1 MSGVNFSKLKKLFED
16 KRYSEVALEIESL
29 TTENNRSPA
38 LHNLLGVCRASQKGR
53 TARDTK
59 YALDDFEKAF
69 YKDNLGE
76 ISLESLCNHIKL
88 CAEMGRKDSELLNNM
103 LTSQKMYLEAEKKFS
118 GNYKYLAHGIDL
130 YKYLIKHKEKIIVIE
145 KILKLN
151 GLNKSFGTSYITS
164 QMYLSN
170 WEQKNFAEFQK
181 KFVTLFNVLDSKKLS
196 KIDITKKKIKI
207 GFFSPDFK
215 QSHSIT
221 YFIKDLITD
230 LKKTKFET
238 FGLSLLKTDQQ
249 DETTDKFLNLF
260 DNWVDLGDKSD
271 QEIVEAIQNENIDIL
286 IDLAGLWSS
295 NRLSIFNTRICPLQI
310 SWLGFNN
317 STGLKE
323 VDFILA
329 DTNTVKNEEKEYI
342 TKIYKL
348 PNIWNSHCGFEYE
361 RAYNELPF
369 KKNNYITFGSLNN
382 FMKINEEVLDTWIK
396 ILKKVENSKIILKSS
411 LYVCEDVIKKRF
423 KKEGLSDSIEILK
436 KTKRNDFLSHINLYD
451 KIDLCLDTF
460 PFNGVTTTFE
470 ALWKNVPVITKA
482 GYNFNSRCGESILK
496 NANIENFI
504 AASTDEY
511 IKKAV
516 FYSNNISELDKT
528 RKYLFDKIKDTSLF
542 DTKRFSIDFCEALEK
557 MWKLKSKNDN

>member
-1 MSGVNFSKLKKLFED
+1 MSDVNLSKLKKLFQE
-16 KRYSEVALEIESL
+16 KRYFDVILDIESS

-53 TARDTK
+53 TDRDTK

-76 ISLESLCNHIKL
+76 ISLEALCNHIKL
-88 CAEMGRKDSELLNNM
+88 CAEMGRKDSELLKNM
-103 LTSQKMYLEAEKKFS
+103 LTSQKMYLEAEKKFFK
-118 GNYKYLAHGIDL
+118 NDKYLSHGIDL
-130 YKYLIKHKEKIIVIE
+130 YKYLIKHKEKISLVE
-145 KILKLN
+145 KILDFK
-151 GLNKSFGTSYITS
+151 GLNKLFGSSYITS

-170 WEQKNFAEFQK
+170 WRQKDFAEFQK
-181 KFVTLFNVLDSKKLS
+181 KFSNIFQVFDTKKLS

-221 YFIKDLITD
+221 YFLKDLISY
-230 LKKTKFET
+230 LKHTKFET
-238 FGLSLLKTDQQ
+238 FGLSLLKNKHH
-249 DETTDKFLNLF
+249 DETTDKFSNLF

-271 QEIVEAIQNENIDIL
+271 QEIVDAIQNFNIDIL
-286 IDLAGLWSS
+286 IDLTGLWSS
-295 NRLSIFNTRICPLQI
+295 NRINIFNTRICPLQI

-323 VDFILA
+323 IDFILA
-329 DTNTVKNEEKEYI
+329 DTNTVKNEEKEYV

-348 PNIWNSHCGFEYE
+348 PKIWNSHCGFEYE
-361 RAYNELPF
+361 RVFNELPF
-369 KKNNYITFGSLNN
+369 KKNNYFTFGSLNN
-382 FMKINEEVLDTWIK
+382 FMKINDEVINTWIE
-396 ILKKVENSKIILKSS
+396 ILKKVKNSKLILKSS
-411 LYVCEDVIKKRF
+411 LFLCEEVLTERF
-423 KKEGLSDSIEILK
+423 EEEGLTNSIEILK

-460 PFNGVTTTFE
+460 PFPGVTTTFE

-482 GYNFNSRCGESILK
+482 GYNFNSRCGESILR

-504 AASTDEY
+504 ATNNEDY
-511 IKKAV
+511 IEKAV
-516 FYSNNISELDKT
+516 YYASNINELDNI
-528 RKYLFDKIKDTSLF
+528 RKILFNKIKETPLF
-542 DTKRFSIDFCEALEK
+542 NTKEFCNDFCEALENMQK
-557 MWKLKSKNDN
+557 IISRNYN

>member
-1 MSGVNFSKLKKLFED
+1 MSEVNLSKLKKLFED

-53 TARDTK
+53 TDRDTK

-118 GNYKYLAHGIDL
+118 GNYRYLAHGIDL
-130 YKYLIKHKEKIIVIE
+130 YKYLIKHKEKITVIE
-145 KILKLN
+145 KILELN

-170 WEQKNFAEFQK
+170 WKQKNFAEFQK
-181 KFVTLFNVLDSKKLS
+181 KFSNIFNVLETKKTT

-207 GFFSPDFK
+207 GFFSPDFW

-221 YFIKDLITD
+221 YFLKDLLKD
-230 LKKTKFET
+230 LKHSKFET
-238 FGLSLLKTDQQ
+238 FGLSLLKNNQH
-249 DETTDKFLNLF
+249 DETTDEFSNLF

-271 QEIVEAIQNENIDIL
+271 QEIVDIIQNTNIDIL

-295 NRLSIFNTRICPLQI
+295 NRINIFNTRICPLQI

-329 DTNTVKNEEKEYI
+329 DTNTVKNEEREYI

-348 PNIWNSHCGFEYE
+348 PKIWNSHCGFEYK
-361 RAYNELPF
+361 RVFNELPF
-369 KKNNYITFGSLNN
+369 KKNNFFTFGSLNN
-382 FMKINEEVLDTWIK
+382 FTKINDEVLNTWIK
-396 ILKKVENSKIILKSS
+396 ILKKIKNSKLILKSS
-411 LYVCEDVIKKRF
+411 LFLCEEVLKKRF
-423 KKEGLSDSIEILK
+423 EEEGLINSIEILK
-436 KTKRNDFLSHINLYD
+436 KTKRKEFLSHLNLYD

-460 PFNGVTTTFE
+460 PFTGVTTTFE
-470 ALWKNVPVITKA
+470 ALWKNVPVISKA

-496 NANIENFI
+496 NANIEKFI
-504 AASTDEY
+504 AISNDDYVE
-511 IKKAV
+511 KAV
-516 FYSNNISELDKT
+516 YYANNINELDKT
-528 RKYLFDKIKDTSLF
+528 RKDLFNKIRETPLF
-542 DTKRFSIDFCEALEK
+542 DTKGFSNDFCEALEN
-557 MWKLKSKNDN
+557 MQRLKSENYT